1 VSSATATGNE
11 GGAVGQGA
19 SKGALWIAL
28 RGVRKVVKV
37 LAPFALLVG
46 LWQLTAMLLGLS
58 SYLFP
63 RPADVGTA
71 FWDLTREGILPAY
84 IADSMKVWLIGVM
97 SGAAV
102 GMGFGFVLAF
112 SRPLRALVLPGVRFF
127 NSIAELAWLPLVI
140 LWFQFGFTTLVFI
153 IWYTVVF
160 PVLLN
165 ALTGIEAVPTV
176 TRQAVRSLGASRLQL
191 VREVLLP
198 GALPSLVAGF
208 RIGAGYAFRALIVAE
223 AFAASSGVGY
233 LIFQSRE
240 TGLVN
245 RTMVG
250 MLVFGLIWIGIDRF
264 FLRPIEVATVE
275 RWGLSGNVV

>member
-1 VSSATATGNE
+1 VSSATATGDD
-11 GGAVGQGA
+11 GGVVGQRA
-19 SKGALWIAL
+19 SAGALWIAL

-37 LAPFALLVG
+37 LAPFVLLVG

-63 RPADVGTA
+63 RPADVATA
-71 FWDLTREGILPAY
+71 FWELSREGILPAY
-84 IADSMKVWLIGVM
+84 IADSMKVWFIGVM

-102 GMGFGFVLAF
+102 GMGVGFVLAF
-112 SRPLRALVLPGVRFF
+112 SGPLRALVMPGVRFF

-250 MLVFGLIWIGIDRF
+250 MLVFGLIWIAIDRF

-275 RWGLSGNVV
+275 RWGLSGSVL